1 LDDTRNFMLDILS
14 GNQNAIMFKSAEFLK
29 RKVKRGRARIYILH
43 NALIWLK
50 NVIVEG
56 VKHTVHGLKDF
67 GADSKWLI
75 QTKTQ
80 KQKYSLAS
88 YSQEKKARNVRQDVM
103 KMIPFSF
110 FLVIPGAEALLPAY
124 LKIFPNSLPS

>member
-1 LDDTRNFMLDILS
+1 M
-14 GNQNAIMFKSAEFLK
+14 
-29 RKVKRGRARIYILH
+29 
-43 NALIWLK
+43 
-50 NVIVEG
+50 IVEG

-75 QTKTQ
+75 QTKTNA
-80 KQKYSLAS
+80 KKFSLVS
-88 YSQEKKARNVRQDVM
+88 YNEEYRARNVRQDLI

-110 FLVIPGAEALLPAY
+110 FIVVPGAEALLPAY